1 MTSFTLLPLQI
12 FTMLGLFISILSS
25 FFVVYLLLRRII
37 IGPEVEGV
45 FTLFAIVFF
54 IMGIMLM
61 GLGIMGEY
69 IGRIYQEVRHRPR
82 YVIRKIVDETNEK

>member
-1 MTSFTLLPLQI
+1 
-12 FTMLGLFISILSS
+12 MLGLFISILSS

>member
-82 YVIRKIVDETNEK
+82 YVIRKIVDETIEK

>member
-1 MTSFTLLPLQI
+1 M
-12 FTMLGLFISILSS
+12 
-25 FFVVYLLLRRII
+25 LLRRFA
-37 IGPEVEGV
+37 IGPEAEGV

-54 IMGIMLM
+54 LMGIVLM

-82 YVIRKIVDETNEK
+82 YVIKEVIDVESQGSPS

>member
-1 MTSFTLLPLQI
+1 
-12 FTMLGLFISILSS
+12 
-25 FFVVYLLLRRII
+25 
-37 IGPEVEGV
+37 
-45 FTLFAIVFF
+45 
-54 IMGIMLM
+54 MGIMLM